1 MKLCLNYGCVERN
14 SRGYRKALRQCRKN
28 KKRFGVAFDDSETW
42 NIELVVLRWCCDNHV
57 HTHPIVKKCRFS
69 GRLIEDWIEEYYETD
84 LSEYERGSEEYMK
97 LYYTIYRNIIEDIFY
112 EIQTKFRD
120 QFCEFILPRLK
131 RFKEFSLTYL
141 VDLGI
146 DGWDKYI
153 QEVIDEIENEKTFE
167 KFVVRIDN
175 FWW

>member
-14 SRGYRKALRQCRKN
+14 SREYRKALRQCRKN

-42 NIELVVLRWCCDNHV
+42 NLDLVVLQWCYDNHV
-57 HTHPIVKKCRFS
+57 HTHPIIKRCRFS
-69 GRLIEDWIEEYYETD
+69 DRLIEDYVVEYYAD
-84 LSEYERGSEEYMK
+84 VLSGHRADYQEYYR
-97 LYYTIYRNIIEDIFY
+97 LYN
-112 EIQTKFRD
+112 EILDNVYKDAFAQIRVRLND

-131 RFKEFSLTYL
+131 RFKEISLTYPS
-141 VDLGI
+141 DLGEAA
-146 DGWDKYI
+146 WNQYV

-167 KFVVRIDN
+167 KFLTRISD

>member
-1 MKLCLNYGCVERN
+1 
-14 SRGYRKALRQCRKN
+14 
-28 KKRFGVAFDDSETW
+28 
-42 NIELVVLRWCCDNHV
+42 
-57 HTHPIVKKCRFS
+57 
-69 GRLIEDWIEEYYETD
+69 
-84 LSEYERGSEEYMK
+84 MK

-112 EIQTKFRD
+112 EIRTKFRY

-131 RFKEFSLTYL
+131 RFKEFSLPYL

-146 DGWDKYI
+146 DGWDRYI

-167 KFVVRIDN
+167 KFVDRIRN